1 MEPKDDRKLIDP
13 YKRKIDYLRLSITDR
28 CNLRCTY
35 CMPEKGI
42 HAKPHIDILTLEEI
56 LTFARSAVDAG
67 LTRIRLTGGEPLV
80 RKGVVDL
87 IAKLN
92 AIPRLEEV
100 SMTTNGIL
108 LEEMADDLYAA
119 GLRRVNISID
129 SLDPE
134 VYKKL
139 TRWGDLERALAGMT
153 AALDLGMAPV
163 KVNVVVL
170 KGINDDFEPFAKLS
184 VDYPVHVRF
193 IEYMPAFYE
202 EKKAD
207 FVSGEEL
214 EVKVKAFGDVYDAD
228 SPGGAGPARYFRLKG
243 AKGTLGIIGSS
254 KGHFCE
260 SCNRVRLTADGKL
273 RTCLFSDREI
283 DILQTL
289 RRGADPEAIKAIIRQ
304 AIEIK
309 PKDRLAKREGRI
321 GRSMSQIGG

>member
-1 MEPKDDRKLIDP
+1 MERKDDHKLIDP

-42 HAKPHIDILTLEEI
+42 HAKPHSEILTLEEI
-56 LTFARSAVDAG
+56 LAFARSAVDAG

-80 RKGVVDL
+80 RKGVVGL

-92 AIPRLEEV
+92 AIPELEEV

-108 LEEMADDLYAA
+108 LEEMADDLFAA

-129 SLDPE
+129 SLVPE

-139 TRWGDLERALAGMT
+139 TRWGTLERALAGMR
-153 AALDLGMAPV
+153 AALKLGMAPV
-163 KVNVVVL
+163 KINAVVL

-184 VDYPVHVRF
+184 YDYPVHVRF

-202 EKKAD
+202 EKKGD
-207 FVSGEEL
+207 FISGEEL
-214 EVKVKAFGDVYDAD
+214 EAKVRAFGDVYDAD

-283 DILQTL
+283 DILPAL
-289 RRGADPEAIKAIIRQ
+289 RRGGNPEEIKAIIRK
-304 AIEIK
+304 AIEVK
-309 PKDRLAKREGRI
+309 PKDRLAKREGKI

>member
-1 MEPKDDRKLIDP
+1 MGETNNNHLIDP

-42 HAKPHIDILTLEEI
+42 QTKPHESILTLEEI
-56 LTFARSAVDAG
+56 FTFARAAVEAG

-80 RKGVVDL
+80 RKGVVGL
-87 IAKLN
+87 VANLN
-92 AIPRLEEV
+92 TIPGLEEV
-100 SMTTNGIL
+100 TMTTNGVL
-108 LEEMADDLYAA
+108 LEETAADLYAA

-129 SLDPE
+129 TLDPE
-134 VYKKL
+134 KYKKL
-139 TRWGDLERALAGMT
+139 TRWGSLDRVLAGMK
-153 AALDLGMAPV
+153 AALDVGMSPV
-163 KVNVVVL
+163 KINVVVL
-170 KGINDDFEPFAKLS
+170 KGVNDDFEPFAKLTYE
-184 VDYPVHVRF
+184 YPVHVRF

-202 EKKAD
+202 KRKGD

-214 EVKVKAFGDVYDAD
+214 EKRVKAFGEVLDAD
-228 SPGGAGPARYFRLKG
+228 SPGGAGPARYFRLKN

-283 DILQTL
+283 DVLKAL
-289 RRGADPEAIKAIIRQ
+289 RDGAAIEELKVIIRQ
-304 AIEIK
+304 AIEVK
-309 PKDRLAKREGRI
+309 PKDRFAKREGKI
-321 GRSMSQIGG
+321 NRSMSQIGG